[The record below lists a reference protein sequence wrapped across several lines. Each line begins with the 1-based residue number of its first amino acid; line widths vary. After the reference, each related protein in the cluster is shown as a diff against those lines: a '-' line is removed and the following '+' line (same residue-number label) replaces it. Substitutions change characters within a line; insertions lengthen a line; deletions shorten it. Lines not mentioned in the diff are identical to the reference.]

1 MATVQEY
8 DAVSVQC
15 LDSVPPVPPF
25 SWGPSWECDHY
36 LVLKTKSK
44 EESWIVVVP
53 SFSGSFKTLVSHTW

>member
-1 MATVQEY
+1 MHDTLQPFQKKEKK
-8 DAVSVQC
+8 DAVLVQC

-44 EESWIVVVP
+44 KASWIVMVP
-53 SFSGSFKTLVSHTW
+53 WLL